1 MSAAE
6 AQAQAPGKEFFWLP
20 ITTLASGMELRLPVH
35 IIHGA
40 QPGPT
45 VGYTAGIH
53 GDEYLPL
60 EAMRRLVQGLDP
72 AELKGTVI
80 AIPVVN
86 PLAIESQ
93 TRNTPLDMLNLN
105 RVFPGDKDGWVTEQL
120 AAALVEWLLPRIEV
134 LIDLHAGGAQPIVD
148 YVYIQNDEALSRAF
162 GFDALYI
169 PSQDYPGTLGSVA
182 VARGIRSVVVEM
194 GGGMIANDA
203 YLERGTRGLFN
214 VLKHLKMIP
223 GTPEVPA
230 RQTVVDRMAVI
241 RPHYGGLLY
250 PGVTL
255 KDVGQIVPQGTV
267 LGTVI
272 SPYTFEVLEEIRAPF
287 AQNYVILL
295 RPTITKVHPG
305 DYAYM
310 MAEIRANELP

>member
-1 MSAAE
+1 MTVSSG
-6 AQAQAPGKEFFWLP
+6 APGKEFFWLP
-20 ITTLASGMELRLPVH
+20 ITTLANGQELRLPVH
-35 IIHGA
+35 VITGA
-40 QPGPT
+40 KPGPT

-60 EAMRRLVQGLDP
+60 VSLREFVQGLDP
-72 AELKGTVI
+72 AELAGKII

-86 PLAIESQ
+86 PLAIEAQ
-93 TRNTPLDMLNLN
+93 TRHTPMDMQNLN

-120 AAALVEWLLPRIEV
+120 AAVVVEWLLPQIEV

-162 GFDALYI
+162 GFNALYR
-169 PSQDYPGTLGSVA
+169 PTVDYPGTLTSVA
-182 VARGIRSVVVEM
+182 VEKGIRCVVVEM
-194 GGGMIANDA
+194 GGGMIANDE
-203 YLERGTRGLFN
+203 YIERGTRGLFN

-223 GTPEVPA
+223 GEPIVPEK
-230 RQTVVDRMAVI
+230 QTVVGKMAVI
-241 RPHYGGLLY
+241 RPHKGGLLY

-255 KDVGQIVPQGTV
+255 KDVGTVIPGGTL

-272 SPYTFEVLEEIRAPF
+272 SPYTFEALEEIRAPF

-295 RPTITKVHPG
+295 RPTITKVYPG

-310 MAEIRANELP
+310 MGEVA

>member
-1 MSAAE
+1 MAGLEESTGKART
-6 AQAQAPGKEFFWLP
+6 PGKEFFWLP
-20 ITTLASGMELRLPVH
+20 ITMLASGMELRVPVH
-35 IIHGA
+35 VITGA

-60 EAMRRLVQGLDP
+60 EAMRQLVTGLDP
-72 AELKGTVI
+72 ATLAGTVI
-80 AIPVVN
+80 AMPVVN
-86 PLAIESQ
+86 PLAIEAQ
-93 TRNTPLDMLNLN
+93 TRHTPMDMQNLN

-120 AAALVEWLLPRIEV
+120 AAKVVEWLLPQIEV

-148 YVYIQNDEALSRAF
+148 YVYIMNDQALSSAY
-162 GFDALYI
+162 GFDAMYI
-169 PSQDYPGTLGSVA
+169 PSQDYPGTLASVA

-194 GGGMIANDA
+194 GGGMIANDE

-223 GTPEVPA
+223 GEPVVPA
-230 RQTVVDRMAVI
+230 KQTIVRKMAVI
-241 RPHYGGLLY
+241 RPHFGGLLY
-250 PGVTL
+250 PGVKL
-255 KDVGQIVPQGTV
+255 EDVGTVVAGGTL

-295 RPTITKVHPG
+295 RPTITKVYPG

-310 MAEIRANELP
+310 MAEIE

>member
-1 MSAAE
+1 MSMRESENRAA
-6 AQAQAPGKEFFWLP
+6 GREFFWLP
-20 ITTLASGMELRLPVH
+20 ITTLASGMQLQLPVH
-35 IIHGA
+35 VITGA
-40 QPGPT
+40 RPGPT

-60 EAMRRLVQGLDP
+60 EALRRFVHGLKPEDL
-72 AELKGTVI
+72 AGTVI
-80 AIPVVN
+80 VMPVVN

-93 TRNTPLDMLNLN
+93 TRNTPMDMLNLN

-120 AAALVEWLLPRIEV
+120 AAKVVEWLLPQIEV

-182 VARGIRSVVVEM
+182 VERGIRTVVVEM
-194 GGGMIANDA
+194 GGGMIANDK
-203 YLERGTRGLFN
+203 YLDLGTRGLFN
-214 VLKHLKMIP
+214 VLKHLGMLA
-223 GTPEVPA
+223 GAPEVPA
-230 RQTVVDRMAVI
+230 VQTVVRKMAVI
-241 RPHYGGLLY
+241 RPHVGGLLQ
-250 PGVTL
+250 PGVKL
-255 KDVGQIVPQGTV
+255 EDVGTVVPGGTL

-272 SPYTFEVLEEIRAPF
+272 SPYTFEALEEIRAPF
-287 AQNYVILL
+287 ARNYVILL

-310 MAEIRANELP
+310 MAEVDG